1 MVYEVLWFE
10 YEMSPTVLGFEHWTA
25 SLGEGLRVLP
35 CWREYVMERAL
46 RVKVLCYFQFVLSAS
61 CLPLTI

>member
-10 YEMSPTVLGFEHWTA
+10 HEMSPTVLGFEHLTA

-35 CWREYVMERAL
+35 CWREYVVERAL
-46 RVKVLCYFQFVLSAS
+46 RVKVLCYL
-61 CLPLTI
+61 